1 MNTPTRIRIVAFA
14 LAFAISAVTIIL
26 ATPGGAVY
34 VAGRIAPAAGD
45 AYERI
50 AKAPAATAPIEVA
63 ILPGRIDVVG
73 VREQRAAADADAKA
87 SWRG

>member
-14 LAFAISAVTIIL
+14 LASAISAVTIVL

-34 VAGRIAPAAGD
+34 VAGRIAPDAGD
-45 AYERI
+45 AFERI
-50 AKAPAATAPIEVA
+50 ATAPAASEPIEVA

-73 VREQRAAADADAKA
+73 VREPRAAADAEAKA
-87 SWRG
+87 SRRG

>member
-14 LAFAISAVTIIL
+14 LASAISAVTIVL

-50 AKAPAATAPIEVA
+50 ANTAPIEVA

-73 VREQRAAADADAKA
+73 VRIGRQRIPEIIHMKA
-87 SWRG
+87 VG